1 MAKKKPDQPQKPSG
15 GQSNKPL
22 SLPPHALPADTVV
35 TELSANPDDGLDDQ
49 AAKSRLEEY
58 GKNQLDD
65 GPGVQPVKILIRQVA
80 NAMMLV

>member
-1 MAKKKPDQPQKPSG
+1 MAKKQPEQQQKPSS
-15 GQSNKPL
+15 GQANKPL

-35 TELSANPDDGLDDQ
+35 TELSANPHDGLDDQ
-49 AAKSRLEEY
+49 ATKTRLEEY
-58 GKNQLDD
+58 GKNELDD